1 VAKEERAHPTQ
12 LKTDAAAM
20 VVAWQARRKRVARAR
35 EGERREGMVREVKE
49 VLLWLKPGRRVG
61 GLIAV

>member
-1 VAKEERAHPTQ
+1 